1 MLDRTKWWDH
11 LLSRGSS
18 LVWIK
23 IKKNDCRDSARQWS
37 AICHEDDVRTDYG
50 EAVERMRA
58 RQPSI
63 RVPFFFLPR
72 TVNVIVKR
80 KSFVKLVDDRDNCAS
95 LRESLAESESS
106 LLEKERKRIS
116 WMTKPDDPDVRINY
130 ANVYER
136 LSGTRS
142 LFRLGNI
149 YIGYTPT

>member
-1 MLDRTKWWDH
+1 MLDRTKWWNH

-23 IKKNDCRDSARQWS
+23 IKKNDCH
-37 AICHEDDVRTDYG
+37 AIRLATIRNLSRGWTDYG
-50 EAVERMRA
+50 EAVERVRA
-58 RQPSI
+58 RQSSI